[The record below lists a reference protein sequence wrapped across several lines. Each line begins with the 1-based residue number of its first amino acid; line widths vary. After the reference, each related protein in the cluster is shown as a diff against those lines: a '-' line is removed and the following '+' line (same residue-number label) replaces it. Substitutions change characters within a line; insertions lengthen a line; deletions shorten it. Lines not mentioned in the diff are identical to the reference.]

1 LTTQTIWTETY
12 DVNTIV
18 LDSRKKLGLYGL
30 LNILQ
35 DAAWLH
41 ASHLGW
47 GYEDLIRHGTIW
59 VLARQ
64 KLAMADWP
72 HWRDVVTIRTWA
84 RPSSGALATRE
95 FEILVGEN
103 KLGECTTSWL
113 ILNYETRRPQKLD
126 RAFHDTLGRK
136 DGFLT
141 IEAKK
146 IAPGTGLKP
155 VAEFLVRDSDLDIN
169 GHVNNTRYA
178 QWILDSMA
186 AEELAAFRLTDYEV
200 NFLSETRVGD
210 TVVIE
215 RGEME
220 PSGGALRCAFQG
232 RRATDEKPAFVAS
245 LGVTRGGDEEL
256 VPHPTNR
263 HGRA

>member
-1 LTTQTIWTETY
+1 MTIQRIWTQFY

-18 LDSRKKLGLYGL
+18 LDSRKRLGLVGL

-35 DAAWLH
+35 DTAWLH

-47 GYEDLIRHGTIW
+47 GYEDLISHGTIW

-64 KLAMADWP
+64 KLAMVDWP

-84 RPSSGALATRE
+84 RPSSGALAVRE
-95 FEILVGEN
+95 FEILVGEK

-126 RAFHDTLGRK
+126 RAFHDTLCRK
-136 DGFLT
+136 EGFLG
-141 IEAKK
+141 IEARKL
-146 IAPGTGLKP
+146 AARTGPKP
-155 VAEFLVRDSDLDIN
+155 AAEFRVHDSDLDVN

-178 QWILDSMA
+178 QWILDSMT
-186 AEELAAFRLTDYEV
+186 AEELAALRLADYEV

-220 PSGGALRCAFQG
+220 PSGDGTLRCQFQG
-232 RRATDEKPAFVAS
+232 RRTGDDKPAFVAS
-245 LGVTRGGDEEL
+245 LGVA
-256 VPHPTNR
+256 
-263 HGRA
+263 GRE